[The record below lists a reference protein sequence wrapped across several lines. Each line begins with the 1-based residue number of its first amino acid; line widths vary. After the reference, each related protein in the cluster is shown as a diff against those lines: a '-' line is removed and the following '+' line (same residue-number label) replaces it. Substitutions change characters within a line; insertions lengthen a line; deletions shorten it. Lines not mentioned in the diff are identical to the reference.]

1 MTLLLPPGF
10 VKFGTRGD
18 VADII
23 HVHNSGA
30 FSAQVCLSGLAL
42 ESDVGQHNAL
52 ELLHANNC
60 QPRRL
65 SHFAIISSL
74 LLTTSRPVAN
84 NSPNSFSCVTFSKKL
99 NLCTT
104 SCLLGVT
111 WTPWIDSA
119 IQKHLNYHRQE
130 PKDLE
135 DCLFHTVFLLL
146 PPLDPDSKLNFFRL
160 LITKTVQLD
169 PAHPIRLR

>member
-52 ELLHANNC
+52 ELLQKRAMRIIFNHDDC
-60 QPRRL
+60 LTSL
-65 SHFAIISSL
+65 SYHPA
-74 LLTTSRPVAN
+74 SRPVAN

-119 IQKHLNYHRQE
+119 IQKTSELSQTGTERFRRLSIPYSVSSSATFRSRLKTE
-130 PKDLE
+130 
-135 DCLFHTVFLLL
+135 LF
-146 PPLDPDSKLNFFRL
+146 S
-160 LITKTVQLD
+160 
-169 PAHPIRLR
+169 AAYY